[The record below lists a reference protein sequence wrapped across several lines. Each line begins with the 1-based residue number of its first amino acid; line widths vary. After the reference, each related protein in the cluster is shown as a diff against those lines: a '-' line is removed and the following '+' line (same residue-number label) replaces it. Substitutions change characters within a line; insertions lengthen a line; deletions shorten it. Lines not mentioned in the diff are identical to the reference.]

1 MDILISD
8 SALPDVRTA
17 EARDNG
23 DLHNAKNA
31 PLSTPAVQTQEQLDK
46 DETAFDYRDV
56 TNRAIIAEKILNTP
70 GFTNTL
76 DTGRFSEH
84 RQYH

>member
-56 TNRAIIAEKILNTP
+56 TNRAIIAEKILNAEDC
-70 GFTNTL
+70 TNVSHIS
-76 DTGRFSEH
+76 GSGKH
-84 RQYH
+84 QQYH

>member
-56 TNRAIIAEKILNTP
+56 TNRAIIAEKILTAADLTQVSHIS
-70 GFTNTL
+70 GIGDF
-76 DTGRFSEH
+76 